1 MSSSAVF
8 SLPIAGQE
16 LADRRGPTPDAA
28 ALIAVFN
35 ACFAES
41 ERTVLVGGGAEPEYL
56 PATETQPARIIFRE
70 DFASSALHE
79 IAHWCLAGAARRQL
93 HDFGYWYQP
102 DGRNAAQQAEFERV
116 EVKPQAVEWALSRA
130 AGIRFNL
137 SADNLAA
144 GPQGNDASAAFRQAV
159 FQQCQHYFSTGLPPR
174 AQQFFDALQQVFR
187 QGEPVSAPQSPC

>member
-1 MSSSAVF
+1 MRAVLYSCPVVAVSAVV
-8 SLPIAGQE
+8 
-16 LADRRGPTPDAA
+16 PDAA

-35 ACFAES
+35 ATFAES

-56 PATETQPARIIFRE
+56 PATDEQPARIIFRE

-79 IAHWCLAGAARRQL
+79 IAHWCIAGQARRQL

-102 DGRNAAQQAEFERV
+102 DGRTPTQQAVFEQV

-137 SADNLAA
+137 SADNLST
-144 GPQGNDASAAFRQAV
+144 GPNGNDASERFRQAV
-159 FQQCQHYFSTGLPPR
+159 FKQCQHYFANGLPPR
-174 AQQFFDALQQVFR
+174 AQQFFAALRNRFQANA
-187 QGEPVSAPQSPC
+187 PVSAPDAPC